1 MERAKDDR
9 KKSET
14 GDKSKGK
21 PKVTHPLIDA
31 AAQCCILWLSVQ
43 DARNAD
49 MLLRQTLKACVST
62 PPDTSSWC
70 RRRRA
75 NGQVVVTRTSL

>member
-9 KKSET
+9 KKSES

-31 AAQCCILWLSVQ
+31 AALLHTVAVSAGCVQCQHVALPHPQGMI
-43 DARNAD
+43 
-49 MLLRQTLKACVST
+49 ST
-62 PPDTSSWC
+62 PPDTSS
-70 RRRRA
+70 
-75 NGQVVVTRTSL
+75 